1 MSDSKP
7 EESFSDDFL
16 FPMTSRLS
24 YTSAAESDGE
34 FCGDD
39 TPRRS
44 AAINRNVTSQ
54 DSSGR
59 LVRTTSD
66 PSLARQ
72 DGTIKSEPGDH
83 IPDYSLPPPYST
95 QPEIQQATA
104 TKRRSH
110 GGDSKYRFPNK
121 QNGGQKPAT
130 EEFPSPPEASQGP
143 PAKNGFS
150 SGVFRGQ
157 SNDRY
162 APVPDDTS
170 PPDNKRSQSQP
181 PNVIN
186 GKNKKEVGPNG
197 TVPVLP
203 PKIDRQKKPS
213 KKSAAERLFGR
224 SDDKDKGDDESPTN
238 DDISDESPPE
248 TRNNGFNSM
257 PPVTENNKKNT
268 FDSNSSSNFDSYN
281 KNSEPGYAYSRSI
294 SQPPQN
300 GQPPNGNSHGY
311 SGPSSGKYSQQP
323 SGGPDKYRYSDY
335 KPLPPPKSS
344 IYKPVPPPKPKP
356 FSRSNSQ
363 PPSMTESNYMNGN
376 YINSGQQQESE
387 YPQAMH
393 YHSSRVTG
401 IENGYAGTN
410 GNSYPPSSPGAG
422 YSPAGPNRVPNGHSG
437 PPNGHRG
444 GPPNGHPGPPKG

>member
-1 MSDSKP
+1 MSDTKP

-34 FCGDD
+34 FCGED

-44 AAINRNVTSQ
+44 AEINNSRNATSQ
-54 DSSGR
+54 DPSGR
-59 LVRTTSD
+59 LVRATSD

-110 GGDSKYRFPNK
+110 GGDSKYGFPNK
-121 QNGGQKPAT
+121 QNGGQKPAS

-162 APVPDDTS
+162 APVPNDTS

-186 GKNKKEVGPNG
+186 GKDK
-197 TVPVLP
+197 
-203 PKIDRQKKPS
+203 KKPS
-213 KKSAAERLFGR
+213 KRVQLRDCLEG
-224 SDDKDKGDDESPTN
+224 
-238 DDISDESPPE
+238 
-248 TRNNGFNSM
+248 
-257 PPVTENNKKNT
+257 V
-268 FDSNSSSNFDSYN
+268 
-281 KNSEPGYAYSRSI
+281 
-294 SQPPQN
+294 
-300 GQPPNGNSHGY
+300 
-311 SGPSSGKYSQQP
+311 
-323 SGGPDKYRYSDY
+323 
-335 KPLPPPKSS
+335 
-344 IYKPVPPPKPKP
+344 
-356 FSRSNSQ
+356 
-363 PPSMTESNYMNGN
+363 MTKTKVM
-376 YINSGQQQESE
+376 
-387 YPQAMH
+387 M
-393 YHSSRVTG
+393 RVLQMV
-401 IENGYAGTN
+401 I
-410 GNSYPPSSPGAG
+410 
-422 YSPAGPNRVPNGHSG
+422 
-437 PPNGHRG
+437 
-444 GPPNGHPGPPKG
+444 